1 MNNKT
6 TQISLVLIVSAV
18 TIGMMSAAAV
28 LLLDQQQQAKALNF
42 NFGGGNF
49 FHTNPKGHTN
59 FKFGGFHIVT
69 H

>member
-1 MNNKT
+1 MDKIA
-6 TQISLVLIVSAV
+6 QISLILIVSALM
-18 TIGMMSAAAV
+18 IGISAAIP
-28 LLLDQQQQAKALNF
+28 LLVEQQQAYAFNF

-49 FHTNPKGHTN
+49 FHTNPQGHTN